1 MRRRPRSRTDRAAPA
16 SWLSA
21 DTIGYA
27 RTGSGREVDLAPV
40 PVPTGSVTSTTVPI
54 ESKWVDDGRRGEA
67 RVMEGKYRYGILAT
81 KSILDTTG
89 DVWAIPA
96 PLVTLLLR

>member
-1 MRRRPRSRTDRAAPA
+1 MPRIGSAIAHETGFSGLLADR
-16 SWLSA
+16 
-21 DTIGYA
+21 
-27 RTGSGREVDLAPV
+27 SGKVLLECGHCCTSPLLAC
-40 PVPTGSVTSTTVPI
+40 
-54 ESKWVDDGRRGEA
+54 VDDGWRGEA
-67 RVMEGKYRYGILAT
+67 RVIEDKYGSGILAT